1 MYEAPPPLDLPP
13 LNLPPRPDQG
23 RRSAPLFVAFVL
35 SFVLAI
41 VLGVFAVSSLLKE
54 PVDLRELAASS
65 GAVPSS
71 IPLPTPTPS
80 PALSPA
86 APTFKPKVDGAFRFL
101 ERVGGAPVRWNPCET
116 ITYAVNDA
124 GATSPIR
131 PDLKDALR
139 RVTSATGIRF
149 RSVGTSGETFLRAY
163 QRMRYEGVIRKAELI
178 LIWVDHDAYLGILRR
193 LNDPRPSIA
202 FAKTMAG
209 LFAHQDQYFGGIV
222 VVDAEATATHG
233 FGYRY
238 AHGSVLLHELGHI
251 MGLDH
256 VRDPEQLMYS
266 GRHPN
271 FSVRTYGPGDLEGL
285 RRLGLD
291 AGCLE

>member
-1 MYEAPPPLDLPP
+1 MSEAPPPLDLPP
-13 LNLPPRPDQG
+13 LHLPPRPDKG

-35 SFVLAI
+35 SFALAI

-54 PVDLRELAASS
+54 PIDLQELAASS
-65 GAVPSS
+65 GPVPSPVP
-71 IPLPTPTPS
+71 IPTPSPS

-86 APTFKPKVDGAFRFL
+86 VPTFRPKVDGAFRFL

-124 GATSPIR
+124 GATSPVQ
-131 PDLKDALR
+131 PDLKEALR
-139 RVTSATGIRF
+139 RVTRATGIRF
-149 RSVGTSGETFLRAY
+149 RSVGATRETFLRAY

-178 LIWVDHDAYLGILRR
+178 LIWVDHDAYLGILRQ
-193 LNDPRPSIA
+193 LQDPRPSIA

-209 LFAHQDQYFGGIV
+209 LFTDQDQYFGGIV
-222 VVDAEATATHG
+222 VIDADATATHG

-256 VRDPEQLMYS
+256 VRDPDQLMYS

-271 FSVRTYGPGDLEGL
+271 FSVRTYGAGDLEGL
-285 RRLGLD
+285 RRLGMD

>member
-1 MYEAPPPLDLPP
+1 MSEAPPPLDLPP

-23 RRSAPLFVAFVL
+23 RRSAPLFAAFVL
-35 SFVLAI
+35 SLVLAI

-65 GAVPSS
+65 GPVPSS
-71 IPLPTPTPS
+71 IPIPTPTPS

-86 APTFKPKVDGAFRFL
+86 APTFKPNVDGAFRFL

-124 GATSPIR
+124 GATSPVG
-131 PDLKDALR
+131 PDLKEALR
-139 RVTSATGIRF
+139 RVTRATGIRF
-149 RSVGTSGETFLRAY
+149 RSVGTTGETFLRAY

-222 VVDAEATATHG
+222 VIDADATANHG

-256 VRDPEQLMYS
+256 VRDPDQLMYS

-285 RRLGLD
+285 RRLGMD

>member
-1 MYEAPPPLDLPP
+1 MSEAPPPFDLPP

-35 SFVLAI
+35 SLALAI

-71 IPLPTPTPS
+71 IPVATPTPS

-86 APTFKPKVDGAFRFL
+86 APTFRPKAEGAFRFL

-124 GATSPIR
+124 GATSSVR
-131 PDLKDALR
+131 PDLKEALR

-149 RSVGTSGETFLRAY
+149 RSVGTTRETFLRAY

-222 VVDAEATATHG
+222 VIDADATATHG

-271 FSVRTYGPGDLEGL
+271 FRVRTYGPGDLEGL
-285 RRLGLD
+285 RRLGID